1 MMISHTL
8 IHRQFIGYPLVIFH
22 IQGGAP
28 RWPKLCWLVHNPM
41 KTVDILL
48 HLYYSGWWFME
59 HDFFFPYMGNNN
71 LNWLSYFSEGLK
83 PPTSLSIGIIM
94 NNSLFVG

>member
-1 MMISHTL
+1 
-8 IHRQFIGYPLVIFH
+8 
-22 IQGGAP
+22 
-28 RWPKLCWLVHNPM
+28 M